1 MKQLFEIWSKKPAW
15 DGLNAADQQAYIDGI
30 LGKVGPLMEAGLKLV
45 ASGLIETQLPNSLP
59 YQYYAFW
66 ESDEAA
72 LVSQFAE
79 TLRDAGWFTYFD
91 QLNIA
96 GRAEPLP
103 GVLEKHIKG

>member
-1 MKQLFEIWSKKPAW
+1 MNQLFEIWSIKPAW
-15 DGLNAADQQAYIDGI
+15 HKLGAANQQAFIDSI
-30 LGKVGPLMEAGLKLV
+30 LAKVGPLMEAGLKLV
-45 ASGLIETQLPNSLP
+45 ASGFVETELPNSLP

-66 ESDEAA
+66 ESEEST
-72 LVSQFAE
+72 LIPKFAE

-103 GVLEKHIKG
+103 GVLEKHIAK